1 MASASNIKYHPR
13 LIRRTTVEDKTGL
26 PRSSIYE
33 KISKNEFPK
42 PIKLGAGERGRAV
55 AWIESEVDD
64 WINDRINEADR

>member
-1 MASASNIKYHPR
+1 MKLNEQATAIKKAR

-33 KISKNEFPK
+33 KIAKNEFPK
-42 PIKLGAGERGRAV
+42 PIKLGGARAV
-55 AWIESEVDD
+55 AWVESQVDD